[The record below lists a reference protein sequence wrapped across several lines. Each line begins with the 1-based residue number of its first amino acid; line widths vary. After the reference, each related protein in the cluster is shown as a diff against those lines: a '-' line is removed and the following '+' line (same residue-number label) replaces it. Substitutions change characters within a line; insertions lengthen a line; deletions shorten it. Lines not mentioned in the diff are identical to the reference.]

1 MLRRCATL
9 NMTSMAVTVQLQ
21 LQYENIELAKRRSR
35 MAVCLVT
42 TAFGLRF
49 VLERSAVDSTTIGS
63 ESRDR

>member
-1 MLRRCATL
+1 
-9 NMTSMAVTVQLQ
+9 MAVTVQLQ